1 MVGVGA
7 IYRKKA
13 ETANFL
19 FSAYSQHG
27 CYLSTN
33 SGYTYNE
40 SNSAFNSQ
48 IKNWSF
54 TTNDII
60 KVTIE
65 PK

>member
-1 MVGVGA
+1 MVGVGV